1 MLIWA
6 EFKRAEVRKN
16 YFSTLSKSTKIDDL
30 FDYCVFWIRPKVK
43 MRYMASL
50 KLFWKHHV
58 GIKASKK
65 HLVCV
70 LSSYLPGRIGMWI
83 SNFSK
88 KSKFDWFLKSQIF
101 AIFSPLFG
109 PIRPGSVTLVY
120 AQYFWSNV
128 HVKES
133 SKQGHIWA
141 EDTFWCGPNS
151 ILKCQK
157 SDIFTLYQVEIRPK
171 RIEMLFNSAQRIY
184 IWKLHQ
190 KC

>member
-1 MLIWA
+1 
-6 EFKRAEVRKN
+6 
-16 YFSTLSKSTKIDDL
+16 
-30 FDYCVFWIRPKVK
+30 
-43 MRYMASL
+43 MASL

-70 LSSYLPGRIGMWI
+70 LLSYLPGRIGMWI

-101 AIFSPLFG
+101 AKFSLFFG
-109 PIRPGSVTLVY
+109 PIRPGCVTLGY

-157 SDIFTLYQVEIRPK
+157 SDIFTQYRVEIRPK
-171 RIEMLFNSAQRIY
+171 RIEMLINSAQRFY

-190 KC
+190 KCYLTPTYVFLIALTVIILQRLEEMLKNPMIFNILRVNIKIRNGT